1 MMRVCLLCGRL
12 ISTCVDKV
20 VGVVVVAD
28 GTGLRLVEL
37 GVLDFF

>member
-1 MMRVCLLCGRL
+1 MR
-12 ISTCVDKV
+12 TCVDKV